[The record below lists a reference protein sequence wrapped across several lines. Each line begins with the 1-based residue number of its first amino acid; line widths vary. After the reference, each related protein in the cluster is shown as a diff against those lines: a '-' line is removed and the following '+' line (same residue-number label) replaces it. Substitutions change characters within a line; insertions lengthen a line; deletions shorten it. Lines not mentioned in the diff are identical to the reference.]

1 MPTETN
7 EITFHWFVLNFIA
20 LNFSLVM
27 HTSIS
32 RNLDAPKKRFDIN
45 FSWIWQK
52 LVQKIYLSQF
62 VGNLCEAKTISQE
75 VATRFYAGSIFLKIK
90 CSQWALKPTLEE
102 LIDKINS
109 ATDFWNTWIDPAKSW
124 RFLVWVQQL

>member
-1 MPTETN
+1 
-7 EITFHWFVLNFIA
+7 
-20 LNFSLVM
+20 M

-75 VATRFYAGSIFLKIK
+75 VATRFYAGSIFFKNKMFPMSHQAHIGR
-90 CSQWALKPTLEE
+90 
-102 LIDKINS
+102 
-109 ATDFWNTWIDPAKSW
+109 TD
-124 RFLVWVQQL
+124 R